1 MMLMKAGRC
10 AVAELHDVEEWL
22 GALLSQ
28 LEPAMRTKMLREVA
42 RDVRRIQQN
51 NITLQ
56 RSPDGTAWEPRRI
69 TARTKPG
76 RIRRKMFTKLKTAK
90 YLKAQANANVAEIAF
105 VPGVQK
111 LVRVHHY
118 GLRDRVN
125 RRGNE
130 VKYAERPL
138 LGLNSDVDKC
148 IKENVMVWLATAL
161 EP

>member
-1 MMLMKAGRC
+1 
-10 AVAELHDVEEWL
+10 VAELHAVEEWL

-28 LEPAMRTKMLREVA
+28 LEPAMRTKILREVA

-56 RSPDGTAWEPRRI
+56 RSPDGTAWEPRRV
-69 TARTKPG
+69 TARTKAG
-76 RIRRKMFTKLKTAK
+76 RIRRKMFAKLKTAK
-90 YLKAQANANVAEIAF
+90 YLKAQANANMAEIAF

-125 RRGNE
+125 RRGTE

-138 LGLNSDVDKC
+138 LGINNDV
-148 IKENVMVWLATAL
+148 ESLVQETLLRWLS
-161 EP
+161 EPN

>member
-1 MMLMKAGRC
+1 MMPGKAGRC
-10 AVAELHDVEEWL
+10 AVAELHEVEEWL

-28 LEPAMRTKMLREVA
+28 LEPAARTKMLREVA

-56 RSPDGTAWEPRRI
+56 RSPDGTAWEPRRV

-76 RIRRKMFTKLKTAK
+76 RIRRKMFAKLKTTK
-90 YLKAQANANVAEIAF
+90 YLKAQANADMAEIAF

-125 RRGNE
+125 RRGTE
-130 VKYAERPL
+130 VKYAERTL
-138 LGLNSDVDKC
+138 LGINNEVESFVHETLLRWL
-148 IKENVMVWLATAL
+148 KE
-161 EP
+161 

>member
-1 MMLMKAGRC
+1 MLTKAGRC
-10 AVAELHDVEEWL
+10 AVAELHEVEEWL

-28 LEPAMRTKMLREVA
+28 LEPAARTRMLREVA

-56 RSPDGTAWEPRRI
+56 RSPDGTAWEPRRV

-76 RIRRKMFTKLKTAK
+76 RIRRKMFAKLKMAK
-90 YLKAQANANVAEIAF
+90 YLKAQANSNQAEIAF

-125 RRGNE
+125 RRGME

-138 LGLNSDVDKC
+138 LGINDEVESKVREALLR
-148 IKENVMVWLATAL
+148 WLS
-161 EP
+161 E

>member
-56 RSPDGTAWEPRRI
+56 RSPDGTGWEPRRV

-76 RIRRKMFTKLKTAK
+76 RIRRKMFAKLKTTK
-90 YLKAQANANVAEIAF
+90 YLHVNANINEARIGFTSDVQRIA
-105 VPGVQK
+105 
-111 LVRVHHY
+111 RVHHY
-118 GLRDRVN
+118 GLREKSFSSK
-125 RRGNE
+125 GY
-130 VKYAERPL
+130 VKYFKRPL
-138 LGLNSDVDKC
+138 LGFSDETTSVVSCIILNS
-148 IKENVMVWLATAL
+148 LS
-161 EP
+161 PR

>member
-1 MMLMKAGRC
+1 MLTKAGRC
-10 AVAELHDVEEWL
+10 AVAELHEVEEWL

-56 RSPDGTAWEPRRI
+56 RSPDGTAWEPRRV

-76 RIRRKMFTKLKTAK
+76 RIRRKMFAKLKTAK
-90 YLKAQANANVAEIAF
+90 YLKAQANADMAEIAF
-105 VPGVQK
+105 VHGVQK

-125 RRGNE
+125 RRGTE

-138 LGLNSDVDKC
+138 LGINSEVQSSVSE
-148 IKENVMVWLATAL
+148 ILMRWLV
-161 EP
+161 E

>member
-1 MMLMKAGRC
+1 M
-10 AVAELHDVEEWL
+10 AELHEVEEWL

-56 RSPDGTAWEPRRI
+56 RSPDGTAWEPRRV

-90 YLKAQANANVAEIAF
+90 YLMAQADDNEAVIAF
-105 VPGVQK
+105 KNDVQRIA
-111 LVRVHHY
+111 LVHHY
-118 GLRDRVN
+118 GLRDKINKSRKVIKYPVRILIGVN
-125 RRGNE
+125 
-130 VKYAERPL
+130 
-138 LGLNSDVDKC
+138 
-148 IKENVMVWLATAL
+148 KETIDIVLTRMIEFLS
-161 EP
+161 

>member
-1 MMLMKAGRC
+1 MMLTKAGRC

-56 RSPDGTAWEPRRI
+56 RSPDGTAWEPRRV

-76 RIRRKMFTKLKTAK
+76 RIRRKMFAKLKTAK
-90 YLKAQANANVAEIAF
+90 YLKAQANSNVAEVAF

-125 RRGNE
+125 LRGTE

-138 LGLNSDVDKC
+138 LGIND
-148 IKENVMVWLATAL
+148 NVESSVSETLLRWLS
-161 EP
+161 E